1 MGLAVTRRA
10 HGPSGATN
18 SLPSFFVMP
27 PVARRARVVW
37 QMTRRSGLMFGYRGM
52 GVDTGEV
59 GSASQLPPGSGEPAI
74 NFHMTHYGPIV
85 AMNLR
90 WGVK

>member
-1 MGLAVTRRA
+1 
-10 HGPSGATN
+10 
-18 SLPSFFVMP
+18 
-27 PVARRARVVW
+27 
-37 QMTRRSGLMFGYRGM
+37 MTRRSGLMFGYRGM